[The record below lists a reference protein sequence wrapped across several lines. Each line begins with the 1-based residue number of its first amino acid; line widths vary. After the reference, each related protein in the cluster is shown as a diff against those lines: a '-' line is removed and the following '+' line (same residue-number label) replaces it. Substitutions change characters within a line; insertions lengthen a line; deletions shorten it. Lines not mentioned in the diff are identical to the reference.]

1 MTGGE
6 ARWISG
12 ADVRRLLIAL
22 AIVTGAVAAAYLGV
36 SAAAWDQITAVDGS
50 CLATR
55 TSQTPA
61 NFVGAWDQE
70 TGPFVDAAPFHFD
83 ANDVSFPS
91 LTPGLTLRAWWA
103 KPQDGEDRVVIVVHG
118 KNSCR
123 RDATSL
129 LPAGML
135 ARAGFGVLVPDLRDH
150 GESDR
155 EDGHWAGGTDE
166 WQDLLG
172 AWRWL
177 RDQGYAADRIGLYGG
192 SMGAGSVS
200 IAMGREPAV
209 AAAFLD
215 SPYANILEASTFYA
229 RANDRP
235 AWLVPGALFV
245 GGIIGGDD
253 LLGASPADY
262 FRTRLAGRPVFIVH
276 GDADET
282 IDVSQG
288 KALAKAAGEG
298 GTVVEPWILE
308 GVEHVQAAFV
318 EPGEYEERLTG
329 FFDKALR

>member
-1 MTGGE
+1 
-6 ARWISG
+6 
-12 ADVRRLLIAL
+12 VRRPLIAL
-22 AIVTGAVAAAYLGV
+22 ALVTGVVAVAYLGA

-61 NFVGAWDQE
+61 NFVGAWNQE
-70 TGPFVDAAPFHFD
+70 TGPMVDAAPFHFH
-83 ANDVSFPS
+83 AKDVSFPS

-103 KPQDGEDRVVIVVHG
+103 KPRDGGDRVVIVVHG

-135 ARAGFGVLVPDLRDH
+135 ARAGYGVLVPDLRDH

-166 WQDLLG
+166 WQDVLG

-192 SMGAGSVS
+192 SMGAGSVT

-215 SPYANILEASTFYA
+215 SPYANIVEASTFYA
-229 RANDRP
+229 RANDQP
-235 AWLVPGALFV
+235 GWLVPGALFM

-276 GDADET
+276 GDDDDT
-282 IDVSQG
+282 IDVGES
-288 KALAKAAGEG
+288 KALAQAAGEG
-298 GTVVEPWILE
+298 GTVVDPWILD

-318 EPGEYEERLTG
+318 EPGTYERRLTG
-329 FFDKALR
+329 FFDAALR

>member
-1 MTGGE
+1 VDRGIPGF
-6 ARWISG
+6 
-12 ADVRRLLIAL
+12 DVRRPLIAL
-22 AIVTGAVAAAYLGV
+22 AAVSGLVVVTYLGV
-36 SAAAWDQITAVDGS
+36 SAAAWDQITTVDGS
-50 CLATR
+50 CLASR

-70 TGPFVDAAPFHFD
+70 TGPFVDAGPFHFD
-83 ANDVSFPS
+83 AKDVSFPS

-103 KPQDGEDRVVIVVHG
+103 KPRDGEDQVVIVVHG

-166 WQDLLG
+166 WQDVLG
-172 AWRWL
+172 AWQWL
-177 RDQGYAADRIGLYGG
+177 RDQGYPADRIGLYGG

-200 IAMGREPAV
+200 MAMGREPAV

-235 AWLVPGALFV
+235 AWLVPGALFM

-276 GDADET
+276 GTADST
-282 IDVSQG
+282 IDVGQG
-288 KALAKAAGEG
+288 IALAKAAGEG
-298 GTVVEPWILE
+298 GTVVEPWILD
-308 GVEHVQAAFV
+308 GAEHVQAVFV
-318 EPGEYEERLTG
+318 DPGTYEQRLTG
-329 FFDKALR
+329 FFSAALR